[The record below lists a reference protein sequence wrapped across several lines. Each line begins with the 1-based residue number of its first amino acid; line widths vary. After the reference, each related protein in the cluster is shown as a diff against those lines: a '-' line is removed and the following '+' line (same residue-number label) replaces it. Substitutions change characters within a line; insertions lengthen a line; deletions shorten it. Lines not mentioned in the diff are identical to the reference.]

1 MDGRS
6 YDPISSIAAL
16 VLTLTVLDRFQNLTL
31 GARSSHRDSL
41 NSMPRYFCDVTSE
54 LSYLDTR
61 IGVRMQR

>member
-16 VLTLTVLDRFQNLTL
+16 ALTLTVLDRFQNLIL

-41 NSMPRYFCDVTSE
+41 NNMPRYFCDVTYE